1 MRFQNI
7 LVPYDGSAHSNRA
20 FKTALDMAQK
30 YDSTINV
37 VSCINL
43 LTTRRFGKIPYEI
56 DWLKLAHKQ
65 LLKEIIPLQTKAQKK
80 DIVFKY
86 KILEASSIVR
96 TLLSFAKTKN
106 IDLIVIG
113 SHGKGFFDRL
123 ILGSVTNGI
132 TQQSYC
138 PVLVIK

>member
-1 MRFQNI
+1 M
-7 LVPYDGSAHSNRA
+7 
-20 FKTALDMAQK
+20 
-30 YDSTINV
+30 
-37 VSCINL
+37 
-43 LTTRRFGKIPYEI
+43 
-56 DWLKLAHKQ
+56 
-65 LLKEIIPLQTKAQKK
+65 PLQTKAKKK
-80 DIVFKY
+80 DIAFKY

-123 ILGSVTNGI
+123 ILGSVANSI